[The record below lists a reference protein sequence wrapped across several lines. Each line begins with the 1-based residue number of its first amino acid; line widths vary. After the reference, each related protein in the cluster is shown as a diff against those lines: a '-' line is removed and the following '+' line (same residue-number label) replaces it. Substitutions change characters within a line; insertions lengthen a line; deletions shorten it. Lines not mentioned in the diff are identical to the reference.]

1 MVAVQS
7 QILTRTLA
15 ALAPPAPRA
24 PVDRGSGPGRGEAA
38 PPGAAGSEAD
48 SVSLSPEA
56 RRRTAEGEP
65 EPEESPDPSAPR
77 GEDGEP
83 LDDQEQ
89 RELREM
95 KTRDAE
101 VRAHEQAHVAAAG
114 PYFRGGPTY
123 ETERGPDGKEYA
135 VGGSVSIDSSPVKG
149 DPEATI
155 AKMQQVRRAALA
167 PTEPSATDRRVA
179 AKASSQE
186 AKAREELAEERSEK
200 ADGEKTSGATGD
212 PFKVERSPDEP
223 SRTGYTATGGVASLE
238 ASRFIDLA
246 A

>member
-15 ALAPPAPRA
+15 AIAPPLSRAPR
-24 PVDRGSGPGRGEAA
+24 PSGNEPPANAAA
-38 PPGAAGSEAD
+38 PGPAENPD
-48 SVSLSPEA
+48 TLSLSPEA
-56 RRRTAEGEP
+56 RRRAAEGEP
-65 EPEESPDPSAPR
+65 AQQQPPDPSAPR

-83 LDDQEQ
+83 LSDEEQ
-89 RELREM
+89 RSLRDM

-167 PTEPSATDRRVA
+167 PKDPSATDRSVA
-179 AKASSQE
+179 AKASAQE
-186 AKAREELAEERSEK
+186 AKARQQLAEEQSKE
-200 ADGEKTSGATGD
+200 SGAAGGANEQPNRDGLGIDTGD
-212 PFKVERSPDEP
+212 TPAA
-223 SRTGYTATGGVASLE
+223 GYTATGRVAALE
-238 ASRFIDLA
+238 ASRFIDIA

>member
-1 MVAVQS
+1 V
-7 QILTRTLA
+7 REE
-15 ALAPPAPRA
+15 PA
-24 PVDRGSGPGRGEAA
+24 
-38 PPGAAGSEAD
+38 
-48 SVSLSPEA
+48 
-56 RRRTAEGEP
+56 
-65 EPEESPDPSAPR
+65 DPSAPR

-83 LDDQEQ
+83 LDDTQQ
-89 RELREM
+89 RELRDM

-149 DPEATI
+149 NPEATI

-167 PTEPSATDRRVA
+167 PAEPSATDRSVA
-179 AKASSQE
+179 AKASAQE
-186 AKAREELAEERSEK
+186 AKARQQLAEERNDSTEGESVAGSE
-200 ADGEKTSGATGD
+200 GD
-212 PFKVERSPDEP
+212 PFTIETSPDAP
-223 SRTGYTATGGVASLE
+223 RTAGYTATGGVASLE
-238 ASRFIDLA
+238 APRFIDLA